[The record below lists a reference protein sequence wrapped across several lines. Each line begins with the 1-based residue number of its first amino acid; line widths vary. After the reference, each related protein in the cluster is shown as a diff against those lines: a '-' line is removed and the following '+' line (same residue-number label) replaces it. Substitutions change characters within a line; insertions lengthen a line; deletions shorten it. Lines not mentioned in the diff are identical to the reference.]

1 ITVLALLIATPSLIL
16 FGCLSDRI
24 GRKPII
30 LAGFFLASVT
40 YYPLY
45 MALGN
50 AANPANINYPL
61 SILIV
66 AIMVS
71 YVGMVYGPIGAFL
84 AEYFAARVR
93 YSPVSVPYHTG
104 KAGGGV
110 L

>member
-1 ITVLALLIATPSLIL
+1 M
-16 FGCLSDRI
+16 GWLSDRI

-30 LAGFFLASVT
+30 LAGFFLAAVT

-66 AIMVS
+66 AIMAS
-71 YVGMVYGPIGAFL
+71 YVGMVYGPIGALL
-84 AEYFAARVR
+84 AEYFPARIRDSSVSAPCHICNGCGGGRVR
-93 YSPVSVPYHTG
+93 ACTT
-104 KAGGGV
+104 
-110 L
+110 